1 MEEIHTETADLMF
14 GEINGIA
21 PSFYLVLS
29 EAYSE
34 PTHRYQMD
42 DFAKIVNGQIP
53 LIAFAQ
59 KLRLRCL
66 TGF

>member
-1 MEEIHTETADLMF
+1 MHTETADLMF

-53 LIAFAQ
+53 LIAFA
-59 KLRLRCL
+59 
-66 TGF
+66 